1 MNAWQRSFHLSFQLS
16 WQMLRR
22 DFRAGELRLL
32 ALALLIAVASLT
44 SVNFFTDR
52 LSRALAQEAHQ
63 LLGGDLLLIADHPW
77 ADDYRREAE
86 RRGLRIAESISFPS
100 MAAHDSSSQLAE
112 IKAVLPGYPLRGTL
126 RSAPT
131 LNAPDAATQATPA
144 RGTVWLDE
152 RLTAALNVKTGDT
165 LALGSTRLTVSAVIT
180 QEPDRG
186 MNFFNI
192 APRLLMDIDDLP
204 ATQLLQ
210 AGSRATWRLH
220 FAGEPGDIAGYKNWA
235 EARLKR
241 GERLEDIN
249 NARPEVKNALE
260 RAEKFLRL
268 AALLAVILAAVAVGL
283 AARRFMQRHL
293 DGCAVMRCLGAS
305 EGQIVRIFLGEFLLF
320 GVLVSLLGCVAG
332 YLAQL
337 ALETLLSTLLTTP
350 LPPPSWRPFAHGLG
364 LGLALIAGFALPPL
378 LRLRNVPTIR
388 VLRREWVGAEP
399 LAWSSYAAGALVL
412 AGLMLW
418 MADDVALGLW
428 VLGLFAIAVGI
439 YALVARLALAVA
451 SRMRAYGGVGGMG
464 GAGWRY
470 GLASLVRR
478 RGSSMVQAVALGL
491 GITALLLLTLA
502 RDDLLAS
509 WQRSLPPDAPNRF
522 LFNIQ
527 PEQREP
533 LRAFF
538 AERGIA
544 DPKLLPMIRGRLVAV
559 NGRPVAAADYAEER
573 AQRLVEREFNLSWM
587 SEMPSGN
594 AVSAGRWFG
603 LPGEAAT
610 NPAQL
615 SVEQGLADTL
625 RLKLGDMLVYDIAG
639 QRVEAKI
646 TSLRKL
652 EWDSM
657 RVNFFVIGTPE
668 LLAPYPTSFIT
679 SFHLPAMPAAQ
690 ESRFVN
696 ELVSAYPNIT
706 VIDVAAVLR
715 QFKTMMDQLAQA
727 VEFVFAFS
735 LLAGLAVLYAALES
749 THDERAFEL
758 AVLRT
763 LGARNRQLRAALITE
778 FAGLGAVAGLVGGF
792 GATLISSLIGRFV
805 FHLPYAVAWTALPIG
820 VAGGLLGVTLAGLL
834 GTRRSL
840 RTPALQSLRALA

>member
-1 MNAWQRSFHLSFQLS
+1 MKAKLSFHLSFHLS

-32 ALALLIAVASLT
+32 GLALLIAVASLT

-77 ADDYRREAE
+77 ADEYRREAE
-86 RRGLRIAESISFPS
+86 RRGLHIAESISFPS
-100 MAAHDSSSQLAE
+100 MAAYKEASHLAE
-112 IKAVLPGYPLRGTL
+112 IKAVRPGYPLRGTL

-131 LNAPDAATQATPA
+131 LNAADAATQATPA

-152 RLTAALNVKTGDT
+152 RLTAALGVTTGDT

-220 FAGEPGDIAGYKNWA
+220 FAGEPGDIAGYQKWA

-268 AALLAVILAAVAVGL
+268 AALLSVILAAVAVGL

-320 GVLVSLLGCVAG
+320 GVLVSVLGCIAG
-332 YLAQL
+332 YIAQL
-337 ALETLLSTLLTTP
+337 ALETLLTTLLTTP

-399 LAWSSYAAGALVL
+399 LAWSSYAAGAMVL

-418 MADDVALGLW
+418 MAGDVALGLW
-428 VLGLFAIAVGI
+428 VLGLFAVAVAI
-439 YALVARLALAVA
+439 YALVARVALGVA
-451 SRMRAYGGVGGMG
+451 ARLRTHGGVS

-533 LRAFF
+533 LRTFF
-538 AERGIA
+538 AARGIA

-559 NGRPVAAADYAEER
+559 NGRAVAAADYAEER

-587 SEMPSGN
+587 NDMPSGN
-594 AVSAGRWFG
+594 SVSAGRWFG
-603 LPGEAAT
+603 LPSEAAT

-749 THDERAFEL
+749 THDERVFEL

-778 FAGLGAVAGLVGGF
+778 FAGLGVVAGLVGGF

-805 FHLPYAVAWTALPIG
+805 FHLPYVLAWTALPIG
-820 VAGGLLGVTLAGLL
+820 MAGGLLGVTLAGLL

>member
-1 MNAWQRSFHLSFQLS
+1 MNAWHLS

-77 ADDYRREAE
+77 ADEYRQEAE
-86 RRGLRIAESISFPS
+86 RLGLRINESISFPS

-112 IKAVLPGYPLRGTL
+112 IKAVRPGYPLRGSL

-131 LNAPDAATQATPA
+131 LNAPDAATQSTPA

-152 RLTAALNVKTGDT
+152 RLTAALGVKTGDT
-165 LALGSTRLTVSAVIT
+165 LSLGNARLTVGAVLT

-192 APRLLMDIDDLP
+192 APRLMMDIADLP

-220 FAGEPGDIAGYKNWA
+220 FAGEASDIATFQKWA
-235 EARLKR
+235 DARLKR

-320 GVLVSLLGCVAG
+320 GVVISVLGCVAG
-332 YLAQL
+332 YVAQL
-337 ALETLLSTLLTTP
+337 ALQALLSTLLTTP

-364 LGLALIAGFALPPL
+364 LGLALIGGFALPPL

-418 MADDVALGLW
+418 MAGDVAMGLW
-428 VLGLFAIAVGI
+428 VLGLFAVAVAI
-439 YALVARLALAVA
+439 YALVARLALGAAARLRVH
-451 SRMRAYGGVGGMG
+451 SSVGGMG

-522 LFNIQ
+522 VFNIQ

-533 LRAFF
+533 LRTFF
-538 AERGIA
+538 AARGIA
-544 DPKLLPMIRGRLVAV
+544 DPTLLPMIRGRLVAV

-573 AQRLVEREFNLSWM
+573 AQRLVEREFNMSWM
-587 SEMPSGN
+587 SELPSGN
-594 AVSAGRWFG
+594 SVSAGRWFDDV
-603 LPGEAAT
+603 AS

-615 SVEQGLADTL
+615 SVEQGLAETL
-625 RLKLGDMLVYDIAG
+625 RLKLGDSLVYDIAG

-652 EWDSM
+652 DWDSM
-657 RVNFFVIGTPE
+657 RVNFFVIATPQ

-679 SFHLPAMPAAQ
+679 SFHLPAMPSDQ
-690 ESRFVN
+690 EIKFVN
-696 ELVSAYPNIT
+696 ELVAAYPNIT

-727 VEFVFAFS
+727 VQFVFAFS

-749 THDERAFEL
+749 THDERAYEL

-763 LGARNRQLRAALITE
+763 LGARDRQLRAALITE
-778 FAGLGAVAGLVGGF
+778 FAGLGVVAGLVGGF

-805 FHLPYAVAWTALPIG
+805 FHLPYVLAWQALPIG
-820 VAGGLLGVTLAGLL
+820 IAGGVLGVTLAGLL

-840 RTPALQSLRALA
+840 RTPAIQSLRALA